1 MGPER
6 DFDEGG
12 GQRIE
17 ETERQPRRVVDL
29 MKLNTKMIELVPG
42 ARE

>member
-12 GQRIE
+12 GQRTE
-17 ETERQPRRVVDL
+17 ETEQPRRVVDL